1 MTDNYVLP
9 NGQTFLASTCGYQ
22 GSWAKAQ
29 DPMTAVEKA
38 ANDVSSDGGKVP
50 VKVFLIT
57 EGKSWI
63 GELGGINWENG
74 YTPIPIGLWKVETG
88 EYHGGVINDE
98 WVDYLPAKVTLMQDN
113 DTDFNG
119 KNDGHEKWMERWLT
133 QLTEKAA

>member
-29 DPMTAVEKA
+29 DPMTAIEKA
-38 ANDVSSDGGKVP
+38 ANDVSSDGGKVA
-50 VKVFLIT
+50 VEVFLIT

-74 YTPIPIGLWKVETG
+74 YFPIPIGLWKVETG
-88 EYHGGVINDE
+88 EYYGGVINEE

-113 DTDFNG
+113 DKDFNG
-119 KNDGHEKWMERWLT
+119 ENVGHKKWMNRWLT